1 MKVTPAG
8 AWARALAGLAL
19 ALCLLAGSAALATAP
34 AKKSAQPDEFLPF
47 DAITVS
53 VLERMRVKGFLT
65 VEFGLYVTDKKLRH
79 AVEANR
85 RTLND
90 AYVRA
95 LADYGADVA
104 KITVPPDVDG
114 IAERLQAVTDA
125 MLGRTGARVLLSQL
139 QLRKLR

>member
-1 MKVTPAG
+1 MVVRPAAG
-8 AWARALAGLAL
+8 SLAGFVL
-19 ALCLLAGSAALATAP
+19 ALCLLAGSAANATAP
-34 AKKSAQPDEFLPF
+34 AKKSAQPDEFLAF

-65 VEFGLYVTDKKLRH
+65 VEFGLYVTDKRLRH
-79 AVEANR
+79 AIETNK

-95 LADYGADVA
+95 LADYGADIA
-104 KITVPPDVDG
+104 KVTVPPDIDG
-114 IAERLQAVTDA
+114 IADRLQSVTDA
-125 MLGRTGARVLLSQL
+125 MLGKKGARVLLSQL